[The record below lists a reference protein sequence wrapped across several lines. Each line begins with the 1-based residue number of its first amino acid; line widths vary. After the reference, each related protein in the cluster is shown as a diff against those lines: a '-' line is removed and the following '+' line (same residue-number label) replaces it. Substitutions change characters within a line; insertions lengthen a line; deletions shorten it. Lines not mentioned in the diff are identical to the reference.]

1 MRLPLALIGLTATT
15 AAIAQTPPPRPMLS
29 DACRAEVEKLCPVAA
44 DGDRRARMQCVMTSQ
59 DKLSE
64 GCKKELA
71 DLRAARERMRGD
83 MRAEREKWRAGSTGD
98 DAPPPPPPPQ

>member
-1 MRLPLALIGLTATT
+1 MRLLLALIGLTATT

-44 DGDRRARMQCVMTSQ
+44 DGDRRARMQCVMSNQ
-59 DKLSE
+59 DKLSD

-71 DLRAARERMRGD
+71 DMRAA
-83 MRAEREKWRAGSTGD
+83 REKWRAENGD
-98 DAPPPPPPPQ
+98 GPPPPPPQ